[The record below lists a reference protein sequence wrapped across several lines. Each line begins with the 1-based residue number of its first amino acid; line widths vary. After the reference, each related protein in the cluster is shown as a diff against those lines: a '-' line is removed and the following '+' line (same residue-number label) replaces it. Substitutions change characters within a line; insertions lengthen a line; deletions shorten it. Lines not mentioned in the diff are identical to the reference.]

1 MSDRAALLKGIRV
14 WLALFVV
21 CLVLSGATAFPLVH
35 ELRWTESALRA
46 LSVPEHLPGLM
57 EWISRVRDGLDTVDA
72 EYPFV
77 LYGTDWLAFAHLV
90 IAVAFYGPYRDPV
103 RNIWVVEFGMI
114 ACAGIIPLAWSA
126 DPSAASRSGGASS
139 TCRSGSSGPSR
150 CTSSGRR
157 SSGWRRSARRPR
169 PRPRRRSAV
178 ERGEPEALGDGQAVV
193 LRVRGVDRVDHG
205 AGQVPG
211 RGDRRRVPR
220 PRAGLAPRSPCRSAP
235 SAPAPRRTAPG
246 ARPAA

>member
-14 WLALFVV
+14 WLVSFVV

-35 ELRWTESALRA
+35 ELRWTEDLLRS

-57 EWISRVRDGLDTVDA
+57 DWISRVRRGLDAVDA

-114 ACAGIIPLAWSA
+114 ACAGIIPLALICGPVRQIPFWWSLI
-126 DPSAASRSGGASS
+126 DMSFGVFGVVPLYVVRKKIK
-139 TCRSGSSGPSR
+139 RL
-150 CTSSGRR
+150 
-157 SSGWRRSARRPR
+157 
-169 PRPRRRSAV
+169 
-178 ERGEPEALGDGQAVV
+178 EALTPTPAT
-193 LRVRGVDRVDHG
+193 
-205 AGQVPG
+205 A
-211 RGDRRRVPR
+211 
-220 PRAGLAPRSPCRSAP
+220 LA
-235 SAPAPRRTAPG
+235 T
-246 ARPAA
+246 